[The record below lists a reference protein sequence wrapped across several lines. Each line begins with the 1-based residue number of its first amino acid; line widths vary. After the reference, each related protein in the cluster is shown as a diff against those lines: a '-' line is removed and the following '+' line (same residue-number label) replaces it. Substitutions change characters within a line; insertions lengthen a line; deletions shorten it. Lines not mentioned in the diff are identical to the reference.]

1 MKHVLFGI
9 LFFLTGSI
17 SYAQTANSASS
28 HSVNNLTAGI
38 STGKIELIL
47 PSQLSSEDV
56 ASSSKYYEQ
65 FFLVE
70 FNAKNHVAT
79 FNMVSNIPES
89 RRVILRFLAA
99 NQIQSVIIEG
109 KSYPLQDF
117 YQSFL
122 EK

>member
-17 SYAQTANSASS
+17 SFTQTANSATSNS
-28 HSVNNLTAGI
+28 AKNLTEGI

-56 ASSSKYYEQ
+56 ASYAKYYEQ
-65 FFLVE
+65 FFSVE
-70 FNAKNHVAT
+70 FNAKNHVA
-79 FNMVSNIPES
+79 NLKMVSNTPES

-99 NQIQSVIIEG
+99 NQIQNVIIEG
-109 KSYPLQDF
+109 KSYPLLDF

-122 EK
+122 DK

>member
-17 SYAQTANSASS
+17 SFAQTANSATSLS
-28 HSVNNLTAGI
+28 TKNLTEGI
-38 STGKIELIL
+38 SIGKIELIL

-56 ASSSKYYEQ
+56 ASNAKYYEQ

-79 FNMVSNIPES
+79 FKMVLNTPDS
-89 RRVILRFLAA
+89 RRVILRFLSA
-99 NQIQSVIIEG
+99 NQIQIVVVDG
-109 KSYPLQDF
+109 KSYQLQDF
-117 YQSFL
+117 YQKFL